1 MKSHSSDDYPA
12 PRYLVAGEKALVVE
26 FGSRIDPGTNARVQ
40 SLCRSLDRDPI
51 PGMMETIPTFRSLLV
66 SYDPLL
72 VEFNELVSR
81 IQAVEMGPPETL
93 PPKPPA
99 VIPTVYGG
107 PFGPDIEFV
116 ARHNGIS
123 VEEVI
128 RLHVSGDYLVYMIGF
143 TPGFPYLGGLAKK
156 IATPRLKVPRTL
168 VPAGSVGIA
177 GEQTGVYPVE
187 SPGGWQLIGRTPLR
201 LYDRTR
207 KNPVLLEPGD
217 LVRFER
223 IDETKFWEL
232 ERSGLGRAARG
243 SHG

>member
-1 MKSHSSDDYPA
+1 MKSHSSGDYLA

-40 SLCRSLDRDPI
+40 SLCRSLERDPI
-51 PGMMETIPTFRSLLV
+51 PGVVETIPTFRSLLV
-66 SYDPLL
+66 SYDPLQ
-72 VEFNELVSR
+72 VSFDQLVSR
-81 IQAVEMGPPETL
+81 IQTVETRLPEIW
-93 PPKPPA
+93 PA
-99 VIPTVYGG
+99 RTPLVIPIVYGG
-107 PFGPDIEFV
+107 QFGPDIDFV

-128 RLHVSGDYLVYMIGF
+128 RLHVSGDYVVYMIGF
-143 TPGFPYLGGLAKK
+143 TPGFPYLGGLAKQ

-187 SPGGWQLIGRTPLR
+187 SPGGWQLIGRTPLK

-207 KNPVLLEPGD
+207 KNPVLLAPGD
-217 LVRFER
+217 SARFER
-223 IDETKFWEL
+223 IDETKFWQL
-232 ERSGLGRAARG
+232 ERQE
-243 SHG
+243 